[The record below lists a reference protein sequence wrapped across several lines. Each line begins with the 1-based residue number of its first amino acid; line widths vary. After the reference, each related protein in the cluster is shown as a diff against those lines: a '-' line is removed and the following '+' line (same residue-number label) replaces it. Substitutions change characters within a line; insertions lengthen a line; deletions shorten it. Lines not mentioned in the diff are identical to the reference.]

1 MKRIAAKGYVI
12 MPEPRDLWK
21 ERKMQI
27 GNTLRVAF
35 ITGFMALAASVQA
48 DTCDYRPSRIL
59 GDSGSTAV
67 IGGGIAVTSTTGAAT
82 ALGVYTLVNAGS
94 GLTMLGSTMAGASGA
109 GTIGIIAG
117 TGGAIGTAGA
127 IILNPFVWVPAAI
140 VGVGGG
146 GFEAACA
153 FLVDER
159 ITEYDEVLAVMQS
172 FATHADPEYF
182 RLVTNAIPAFISL
195 YDGAGTWTRYEI
207 ENLYIADGVLKH
219 RDWGRNTVIGRVV
232 LLSDEDAEL
241 TESE

>member
-1 MKRIAAKGYVI
+1 
-12 MPEPRDLWK
+12 
-21 ERKMQI
+21 MQI
-27 GNTLRVAF
+27 RSALTFL
-35 ITGFMALAASVQA
+35 TMAGMLCSTATAHA

-59 GDSGSTAV
+59 GDTVSNAV
-67 IGGGIAVTSTTGAAT
+67 VGGGIAVSTTTGAAS

-94 GLTMLGSTMAGASGA
+94 GLTMLGSTLAGASGA

-140 VGVGGG
+140 IGVGGG

-195 YDGAGTWTRYEI
+195 SDGEGTWTRYDI

-219 RDWGRNTVIGRVV
+219 RDWGRNTVIGRVI
-232 LLSDEDAEL
+232 LLSDSD
-241 TESE
+241 SE

>member
-1 MKRIAAKGYVI
+1 MRL
-12 MPEPRDLWK
+12 RS
-21 ERKMQI
+21 
-27 GNTLRVAF
+27 TL
-35 ITGFMALAASVQA
+35 TSFMMAGMLCSTATAHA

-59 GDSGSTAV
+59 GDTVSTAV
-67 IGGGIAVTSTTGAAT
+67 VGGGLAVSSTTGAAS

-94 GLTMLGSTMAGASGA
+94 GLTMLGSTLAGASGA

-140 VGVGGG
+140 LGVGGG

-153 FLVDER
+153 FLMDER

-195 YDGAGTWTRYEI
+195 SDGEGTWTRYDI

-219 RDWGRNTVIGRVV
+219 RDWGRNTVIGRVI
-232 LLSDEDAEL
+232 LLSDSD
-241 TESE
+241 SE